1 MCVNDE
7 LCYVL
12 LKYFRKRHLT
22 LRFRNYLIGGF
33 FYTLYFVLCTQYYSL
48 MILLSIDPG
57 YDKTG
62 YAVFQ
67 SDHPSKISFITSG
80 LIKTNKTDELVSR
93 LKVISTTIATI
104 IEEYK
109 VDAMVMEQLFFFK
122 NAKTVIA
129 VAQAQ
134 GSLIALAADK
144 GLDFHFLT
152 PLQIKQIVTGDGH
165 ADKKSVWKMLKLQLG
180 DKLVVADDD
189 ESDAIACGYAYC
201 LVTPIHGVKL
211 MQ

>member
-1 MCVNDE
+1 
-7 LCYVL
+7 
-12 LKYFRKRHLT
+12 
-22 LRFRNYLIGGF
+22 
-33 FYTLYFVLCTQYYSL
+33 

-67 SDHPSKISFITSG
+67 SDHPSKIDFRSSG
-80 LIKTNKTDELVSR
+80 LIKTSKTDDLIAR
-93 LKVISTTIATI
+93 LKQISTKLSSI
-104 IEEYK
+104 IDEYHI
-109 VDAMVMEQLFFFK
+109 DTMVMEQLYFFK

-134 GSLIALAADK
+134 GSVIALAADK
-144 GLDFHFLT
+144 GLAFHFLT

-180 DKLVVADDD
+180 DKLQVADDD
-189 ESDAIACGYAYC
+189 ESDAIACGYALC
-201 LVTPIHGVKL
+201 LTRSPYRGVL
-211 MQ
+211 QQ

>member
-1 MCVNDE
+1 
-7 LCYVL
+7 
-12 LKYFRKRHLT
+12 
-22 LRFRNYLIGGF
+22 
-33 FYTLYFVLCTQYYSL
+33 

-62 YAVFQ
+62 YAVFK
-67 SDHPSKISFITSG
+67 SDHPSRIKFVCSG
-80 LIKTNKTDELVSR
+80 LIKTDKSEDLITR
-93 LKVISTTIATI
+93 LQYISTTLASI
-104 IEEYK
+104 IDTY
-109 VDAMVMEQLFFFK
+109 DIDTMVMEQVFFFK

-134 GSLIALAADK
+134 GSIIALAANK
-144 GLDFHFLT
+144 GLAFHFLT

-165 ADKKSVWKMLKLQLG
+165 ADKVSVWKMLKLQLG
-180 DKLVVADDD
+180 DKLQVADDD

-201 LVTPIHGVKL
+201 LVTPIHGARL

>member
-1 MCVNDE
+1 
-7 LCYVL
+7 
-12 LKYFRKRHLT
+12 
-22 LRFRNYLIGGF
+22 
-33 FYTLYFVLCTQYYSL
+33 

-67 SDHPSKISFITSG
+67 CDHPSKIDFRASG
-80 LIKTNKTDELVSR
+80 LIKTNKNDVLIAR
-93 LKVISTTIATI
+93 LKDISTKLSTI
-104 IEEYK
+104 IDKYSI
-109 VDAMVMEQLFFFK
+109 DTMVMEQLFFFK

-134 GSLIALAADK
+134 GSVIALAADK

-180 DKLVVADDD
+180 DKLVVTDDD
-189 ESDAIACGYAYC
+189 ESDAIACGYAHC
-201 LVTPIHGVKL
+201 LLSPIHEVKL

>member
-1 MCVNDE
+1 
-7 LCYVL
+7 
-12 LKYFRKRHLT
+12 
-22 LRFRNYLIGGF
+22 
-33 FYTLYFVLCTQYYSL
+33 

-67 SDHPSKISFITSG
+67 SDHPSKIDFITSG
-80 LIKTNKTDELVSR
+80 LIKTNKTDDLITR
-93 LKVISTTIATI
+93 LKHISAKLALI
-104 IEEYK
+104 IDEHHI
-109 VDAMVMEQLFFFK
+109 DIMVMEQLFFFK

-134 GSLIALAADK
+134 GSVIALAANK
-144 GLDFHFLT
+144 HLDFHFLT

-180 DKLVVADDD
+180 DTLVVADDD

-201 LVTPIHGVKL
+201 LVTPSHGAKP

>member
-1 MCVNDE
+1 MS
-7 LCYVL
+7 
-12 LKYFRKRHLT
+12 
-22 LRFRNYLIGGF
+22 I
-33 FYTLYFVLCTQYYSL
+33 
-48 MILLSIDPG
+48 ISIDPG

-67 SDHPSKISFITSG
+67 SDHPSKIEFVTSG
-80 LIKTNKTDELVSR
+80 LIKTSKSDELVDR
-93 LKVISTTIATI
+93 LKVISTKIATI
-104 IEEYK
+104 IDQHS
-109 VDAMVMEQLFFFK
+109 VDTMVMEQLFFFK

-144 GLDFHFLT
+144 ELQFNFLT

-165 ADKKSVWKMLKLQLG
+165 ADKISVWKMLKLQLG

-189 ESDAIACGYAYC
+189 ESDAIACGYAFC
-201 LVTPIHGVKL
+201 LVAPQYKARL
-211 MQ
+211 PQQ

>member
-1 MCVNDE
+1 MS
-7 LCYVL
+7 
-12 LKYFRKRHLT
+12 
-22 LRFRNYLIGGF
+22 I
-33 FYTLYFVLCTQYYSL
+33 
-48 MILLSIDPG
+48 ISIDPG

-67 SDHPSKISFITSG
+67 SDHPSKIELVTSG
-80 LIKTNKTDELVSR
+80 LIKTSKSDELVNR
-93 LKVISTTIATI
+93 LKVISTKIATI
-104 IEEYK
+104 IEQHS
-109 VDAMVMEQLFFFK
+109 VDTMVMEQLFFFK

-144 GLDFHFLT
+144 RLDFHFLT

-180 DKLVVADDD
+180 EKLMVAGDD
-189 ESDAIACGYAYC
+189 ESDAIACGLAYC
-201 LVTPIHGVKL
+201 LVTPPHGAKL

>member
-1 MCVNDE
+1 
-7 LCYVL
+7 
-12 LKYFRKRHLT
+12 
-22 LRFRNYLIGGF
+22 
-33 FYTLYFVLCTQYYSL
+33 

-62 YAVFQ
+62 YAVFK
-67 SDHPSKISFITSG
+67 SDHPSKIEFIASG
-80 LIKTNKTDELVSR
+80 LVKTIKTEDLITR
-93 LKVISTTIATI
+93 LKHISTKLSSI
-104 IEEYK
+104 INEFHI
-109 VDAMVMEQLFFFK
+109 DTMVMEQLFFFK

-134 GSLIALAADK
+134 GSVIALAADK

-180 DKLVVADDD
+180 DTLVVADDD

-201 LVTPIHGVKL
+201 LVTPSHEAKL

>member
-1 MCVNDE
+1 
-7 LCYVL
+7 
-12 LKYFRKRHLT
+12 
-22 LRFRNYLIGGF
+22 
-33 FYTLYFVLCTQYYSL
+33 

-62 YAVFQ
+62 YAVFK
-67 SDHPSKISFITSG
+67 SDHPSTIDFITSG

-93 LKVISTTIATI
+93 LKVISGK
-104 IEEYK
+104 IEAVIKQYK
-109 VDAMVMEQLFFFK
+109 VDSMIMEQLFFFK

-144 GLDFHFLT
+144 ELDFHFLT

-201 LVTPIHGVKL
+201 LVNPTHGAKL
-211 MQ
+211 TQ

>member
-1 MCVNDE
+1 MN
-7 LCYVL
+7 
-12 LKYFRKRHLT
+12 
-22 LRFRNYLIGGF
+22 I
-33 FYTLYFVLCTQYYSL
+33 
-48 MILLSIDPG
+48 ISIDPG

-62 YAVFQ
+62 YAIFQ
-67 SDHPSKISFITSG
+67 SDHPSKIEFIASG
-80 LIKTNKTDELVSR
+80 LVKTNKADDLIIR
-93 LKVISTTIATI
+93 LKQISTKLSSI
-104 IEEYK
+104 IEQYK
-109 VDAMVMEQLFFFK
+109 VDTMVMEQLFFFK

-144 GLDFHFLT
+144 QLQFSFLT

-165 ADKKSVWKMLKLQLG
+165 ADKQSVWKMLKLQLG
-180 DKLVVADDD
+180 DKLTVADDD

-201 LVTPIHGVKL
+201 LVNPIHKARL